1 MADIHSKAI
10 DISIVIVNYKVKEY
24 IANLLHSVEKAKGK
38 LTLQTIVV
46 DNNSQDDSI
55 VFLKKRFPWVT
66 YIENKENVGFGKAN
80 NQGFEI
86 AEGEYT
92 LIINPDTL
100 LSEETFEEMIS
111 HMKDNARCGACGCK
125 ILNPDGTF
133 APESKRSV
141 PSIASSFYKVTG
153 LTALF
158 PESKIFGDYYLGWIP
173 EDEVHAVPVLSGAF
187 MFWRTSVL
195 KKLGGFDERFFMYGE
210 DIDLC
215 YRIQETDYH
224 IDYVP
229 TTSIIHYK
237 GESTRKGDLKYVR
250 IFNKALYQF
259 FEKHYSSKYSLF
271 FRMFIFSAITL
282 RAGITFVLN
291 NLRLI
296 GFITSDLV
304 LLNISVIVGFLVR
317 FNFSYEAVTNLQ
329 NLSYLW
335 INILASGL
343 YVLLGVSMDLFR
355 SQVTSISNQLKALI
369 GSYFGVAFIT
379 FFVRNLA
386 FSRLAL
392 IYGLICALAL
402 MVITWVIQLNFS
414 KGDTKATG
422 KLKRARILLVGS
434 TSETKSIKQKIH
446 SRPDWNYEVVGII
459 GLGEDEN
466 SDYMGQLPQLGDM
479 VRAYNIDQ
487 VFFALKSISYKE
499 MLMHLPQLQKSR
511 VLVKLIPDSMDFI
524 LGKSNV
530 EYLESIPVVEVEFA
544 HVKGLNPFL
553 KRLMDI
559 VLGLVVFVPLFA
571 ITVPSFILNVKKRT
585 FENGIRLFRPI
596 SKHKW
601 KNRMLLFWNVVIGKL
616 SIVGAPLVNAYDQHY
631 EYQKGLMGI
640 VQLNADKIQS
650 NTDSENYELY
660 YLQNYTIWMDID
672 ILLKSV
678 FNGFSILANLENP
691 SSKR

>member
-1 MADIHSKAI
+1 MADIDAKAI
-10 DISIVIVNYKVKEY
+10 DISLVIVNYKVKEY
-24 IANLLHSVEKAKGK
+24 IANLLHSVEKAKGE
-38 LTLQTIVV
+38 LNLQTIVV

-55 VFLKKRFPWVT
+55 AFLEKRFPWVT
-66 YIENKENVGFGKAN
+66 YIENEQNVGFGKAN

-100 LSEETFEEMIS
+100 VSEDTFEEMIS
-111 HMKDNARCGACGCK
+111 HMKANTTCGACGCK

-141 PSIASSFYKVTG
+141 PSIVSSLYKVIG

-158 PESKIFGDYYLGWIP
+158 PESKVFGDYYLGWIP
-173 EDEVHAVPVLSGAF
+173 EDEVHTVSVLSGAF

-291 NLRLI
+291 NVRLI
-296 GFITSDLV
+296 GFITSDLI
-304 LLNISVIVGFLVR
+304 LLNISVILGFLLR

-335 INILASGL
+335 INLLASGL
-343 YVLLGVSMDLFR
+343 YVMLGVSMDLFR
-355 SQVTSISNQLKALI
+355 SQVNSISNQLKAII

-379 FFVRNLA
+379 FFVRDLA

-392 IYGLICALAL
+392 IFGLICALVL
-402 MVITWVIQLNFS
+402 MVITKVIQLNVS
-414 KGDTKATG
+414 KGDTKASG

-434 TSETKSIKQKIH
+434 ASDTHSIKQKIH

-459 GLGEDEN
+459 GLGDDETPK
-466 SDYMGQLPQLGDM
+466 YMGQLPQLGDM

-487 VFFALKSISYKE
+487 VFFTLKSISYKD
-499 MLMHLPQLQKSR
+499 MLMHLPNLQKSR

-544 HVKGLNPFL
+544 HTKGLNPFI
-553 KRLMDI
+553 KRMMDI
-559 VLGLVVFVPLFA
+559 VLGLLVCLPLFLM
-571 ITVPSFILNVKKRT
+571 VFPSFVLNAKKRSVY
-585 FENGIRLFRPI
+585 NGILLFTPI
-596 SKHKW
+596 NKHKW

-616 SIVGAPLVNAYDQHY
+616 TMIGAPLANAFGQHY

-640 VQLNADKIQS
+640 IQLNSDKIQS
-650 NTDSENYELY
+650 KTDSENYELY

-672 ILLKSV
+672 ILLKSI
-678 FNGFSILANLENP
+678 FNGYRILADLENP
-691 SSKR
+691 SSNS